1 MQYSRI
7 LKKGMKGEDI
17 KYMQT
22 LLISLNYSC
31 GSTGA
36 DGNFGTNTE
45 NAVKNYQKSHKDTS
59 GRALSVDG
67 IIGEKTWNAIVRDYN
82 NLNSGT
88 KYTRLLKKTSPL
100 MKGEDVKFVQQKLV
114 DLGYDVGHSGVD
126 GQYGNNTVNAVKEF
140 QKDNGLSVDGIVGEK
155 TWKALESAKKDSDS
169 SSGKKYTR
177 VLKLGMSG
185 NDVRYMKDCL
195 FELNYY
201 TSNIIKITNS
211 TFGNDTLEAVK
222 LYQKNNKDISG
233 KALSVDG
240 KIGEKTWGAIER
252 DFKNGKK
259 YSGKKEKEEDNSSTI
274 DYSLDSY
281 THIKSDK
288 REKIAKDLEK
298 VSNIRREIVL
308 EILNYAYDKDMGGNV
323 RALYLFGAN
332 LYDTNLSINYA
343 DNAEIDKLAARNPG
357 YFNNGRKEW
366 MKEQV
371 RRDSKLPAADCSGCI
386 VGYMRKHKLVNSSFD
401 TTANNLC
408 SNSYSSSISKSE
420 LKPGDWV
427 GKSGHIGTYVGG
439 GYVVEFYGGAF
450 GCQLTNLDKR
460 QGYDFINKKVKNGS
474 AWTKYR
480 RPKYY

>member
-1 MQYSRI
+1 MNYTRV
-7 LKKGMKGEDI
+7 LKNGSKGDDV
-17 KYMQT
+17 KYMQQC
-22 LLISLNYSC
+22 LIALGYSV
-31 GSTGA
+31 GSTKA
-36 DGNFGTNTE
+36 DGIFGNNTE
-45 NAVKNYQKSHKDTS
+45 TAVEKYQKSHKDIF
-59 GRALSVDG
+59 GKALSVDG
-67 IIGEKTWNAIVRDYN
+67 KIGEKTWTAIERDYN
-82 NLNSGT
+82 ALDNDEVT
-88 KYTRLLKKTSPL
+88 YTRLLKKTSPL
-100 MKGEDVKFVQQKLV
+100 MKGEDVKFVQQKLI
-114 DLGYDVGHSGVD
+114 DLGYDVGNNGVD
-126 GQYGNNTVNAVKEF
+126 GQYGNDTVSAVKEF

-155 TWKALESAKKDSDS
+155 TWKALESAKKS
-169 SSGKKYTR
+169 SSSSQKYTR

-201 TSNIIKITNS
+201 TSNITKISNS
-211 TFGNDTLEAVK
+211 TFGNDTEKAVK
-222 LYQKNNKDISG
+222 LYQKNNKDTSN

-252 DFKNGKK
+252 DYKNGKK
-259 YSGKKEKEEDNSSTI
+259 YSGSEEKEESDSSTI

-288 REKIAKDLEK
+288 REKIEKDLAK
-298 VSNIRREIVL
+298 VSDIRKKIVL
-308 EILNYAYDKDMGGNV
+308 EILDYAYDKDAGGDV
-323 RALYLFGAN
+323 RALYIFGAN
-332 LYDTNLSINYA
+332 LYNTSLKINYA
-343 DNAEIDKLAARNPG
+343 DNSEIDKAAKTWPE
-357 YFNNGRKEW
+357 YFTGGRKDW

-371 RRDSKLPAADCSGCI
+371 KRDSKLPAADCSGCI

-460 QGYDFINKKVKNGS
+460 QGYDFIDKKVENGS